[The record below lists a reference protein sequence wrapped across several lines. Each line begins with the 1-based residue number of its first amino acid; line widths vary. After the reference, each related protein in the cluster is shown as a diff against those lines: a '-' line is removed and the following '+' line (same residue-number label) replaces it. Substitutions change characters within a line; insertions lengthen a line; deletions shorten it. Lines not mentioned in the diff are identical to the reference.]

1 MAAMTMSL
9 DGAIKA
15 QFLVSAGTL
24 PHERGHGNEYSG
36 DGGRHHGADDHRE
49 G

>member
-24 PHERGHGNEYSG
+24 PHERGAWE
-36 DGGRHHGADDHRE
+36 RIFW
-49 G
+49 